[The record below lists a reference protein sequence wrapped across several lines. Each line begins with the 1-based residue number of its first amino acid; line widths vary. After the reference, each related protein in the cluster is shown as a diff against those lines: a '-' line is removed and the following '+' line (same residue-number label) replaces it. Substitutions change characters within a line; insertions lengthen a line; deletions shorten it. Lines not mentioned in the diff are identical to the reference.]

1 MSTKIRRVDYF
12 YVTVKDTLGEGYR
25 LLSELAEEGVDF
37 VAFNA
42 VPIGPATVQMV
53 LFPDDPEKLL
63 KVAKE
68 SGLVATGPQPA
79 LLVHGDNQLGALAE
93 IHRRLFDAGVN
104 VYASNGVTSGDG
116 GFGYILH
123 LRPDDF
129 EKAAAT
135 LGV

>member
-1 MSTKIRRVDYF
+1 MSTRIRRVDYF

-25 LLSELAEEGVDF
+25 LLSELADEGVNF
-37 VAFNA
+37 VAINA

-53 LFPDDPEKLL
+53 LYPDDPEKLL
-63 KVAKE
+63 RVAKT
-68 SGLVATGPQPA
+68 SGLVMTGPQQA
-79 LLVHGDNQLGALAE
+79 ILVQGDDELGALAE
-93 IHRRLFDAGVN
+93 IHRRLLDAGVN

-123 LRPDDF
+123 LRPEEF
-129 EKAAAT
+129 EKAASM